1 MKPSRVLQGSSPLG
15 RMARRA
21 ALVHRACGY
30 LMVSGRRALM
40 KIADLLAPP
49 LTSQRASAPSLAL
62 YRLEGSR
69 LLLGRA
75 LWIAV
80 TLLVC
85 VYIFLTVPFELARLE

>member
-1 MKPSRVLQGSSPLG
+1 
-15 RMARRA
+15 
-21 ALVHRACGY
+21 
-30 LMVSGRRALM
+30 M

-49 LTSQRASAPSLAL
+49 LTSHRASAPSLAL

-80 TLLVC
+80 TVLM
-85 VYIFLTVPFELARLE
+85 R